1 MTGSNPG
8 WPQGFTPSAAQWA
21 AAFSAKQDDIA
32 TLDAA
37 TLAALVAQMLT
48 PAALLA
54 AFATFSPAQIAALQ
68 AIIGTSASSGSLD
81 LSPINPL
88 TAAALN

>member
-21 AAFSAKQDDIA
+21 AAFSAKQDDIGS
-32 TLDAA
+32 LGSAA
-37 TLAALVAQMLT
+37 LAALAGVMLT

-54 AFATFSPAQIAALQ
+54 AFAAFSPEQIAALQ
-68 AIIGTSASSGSLD
+68 AIIGTSALSGSLD
-81 LSPINPL
+81 FSPVNPL
-88 TAAALN
+88 TVAALN